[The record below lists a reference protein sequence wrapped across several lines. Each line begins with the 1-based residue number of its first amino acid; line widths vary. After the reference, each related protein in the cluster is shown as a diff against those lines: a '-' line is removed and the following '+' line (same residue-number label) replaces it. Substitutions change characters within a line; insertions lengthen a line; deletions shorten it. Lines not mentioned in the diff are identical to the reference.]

1 MTLLGDPVW
10 RSVFAKASV
19 AGLGVVLLAQLGPA
33 WGIGGAAVA
42 GALVAT
48 DLAGRIAP
56 LRRRLAE
63 LGAIAAEEPLD
74 LEQLTRSV
82 AETHEELQR
91 TERKAELDRDDLVG
105 VLEATSDGILVLGH
119 HLRVELVNDAARRM
133 LASNIEPLGRALHEV
148 ARQSELIAFA
158 EALRRGERPAPRR
171 IEVASGAAT
180 RSVGVSG
187 SIVQGTNLRGRAVVV
202 LHDLTEQR
210 RLERVRTDFVAN
222 VTHEMRSPLASI
234 LGYAE
239 TLADEP
245 GLSAEAGEHLA
256 RILRNA
262 QRLDDI
268 IRDLIELSRLEHA
281 TAPEAQPTDVRSLV
295 DGVVAGAR
303 DGAEAKR
310 IELASDVAAL
320 PPRLL
325 VDPGLLHQ
333 ALANL
338 LDNAVKYTPEG
349 GRVLVSGRMLDEEGG
364 SDSRGAR
371 RLELSVADTGPG
383 IAREHVARIFERF
396 YRVDTARSRALGG
409 TGLGLA
415 IVKHAAALHGGRVRV
430 ESTPG
435 EGATFLIELTTAPAQ

>member
-1 MTLLGDPVW
+1 MPHN
-10 RSVFAKASV
+10 RSVS
-19 AGLGVVLLAQLGPA
+19 PRREPRE
-33 WGIGGAAVA
+33 
-42 GALVAT
+42 
-48 DLAGRIAP
+48 LAGRM
-56 LRRRLAE
+56 
-63 LGAIAAEEPLD
+63 GASRGALSSAKAVMAEEEMAALFRNN
-74 LEQLTRSV
+74 LLRSCW
-82 AETHEELQR
+82 
-91 TERKAELDRDDLVG
+91 K
-105 VLEATSDGILVLGH
+105 
-119 HLRVELVNDAARRM
+119 
-133 LASNIEPLGRALHEV
+133 
-148 ARQSELIAFA
+148 
-158 EALRRGERPAPRR
+158 
-171 IEVASGAAT
+171 
-180 RSVGVSG
+180 
-187 SIVQGTNLRGRAVVV
+187 
-202 LHDLTEQR
+202 
-210 RLERVRTDFVAN
+210 
-222 VTHEMRSPLASI
+222 
-234 LGYAE
+234 
-239 TLADEP
+239 P

-415 IVKHAAALHGGRVRV
+415 LSADIVRQHGGEILLASDPGEATRFEVVLPLSSSLELPDSKTTHTEPAGMNRRARVLVIDDEKVTYNEFETKIALSRKSIPAQARPSKVTLREREVTEAEEEERAKKRQALQLAPQLLLTDQTAAAFVKEAAEEAAAEEAAAEEAAGAGGDAAAAADDAAADA
-430 ESTPG
+430 S
-435 EGATFLIELTTAPAQ
+435 GAFDPSAD